1 MYLWHGTLL
10 MSLSVPPA
18 GSSTDIGA
26 ASNVVFAISARVP
39 EIAGKYV
46 AGDRGVECGLD
57 RY

>member
-1 MYLWHGTLL
+1 MYLWHGNLL

-18 GSSTDIGA
+18 GSFTEIGA
-26 ASNVVFAISARVP
+26 ASNVAFAISARVP
-39 EIAGKYV
+39 GIAAKYV

>member
-1 MYLWHGTLL
+1 

-18 GSSTDIGA
+18 GSFTEIGA
-26 ASNVVFAISARVP
+26 ASNVAFAISARVP
-39 EIAGKYV
+39 GIAAKYV